1 VTTRQLAAAG
11 IGERAVAHRVATG
24 RLVRLF
30 RGVYRVGPILPPF
43 GREMAAVLACGDN
56 ALLSHHSAAAIWGI
70 RPAHEGDVHVTV
82 SGRDQRPRQGIQ
94 VHRSLSLNAA
104 VQDGLPLTTPAR
116 TLQDLATILPQHQLD
131 RATEE
136 AQVLRLVTREE
147 LEQLPSRP
155 ALKRALHTEPALTR
169 SEAERKLLDL
179 VRAARLPRP
188 ETNVQVAGYEVD
200 FLWRD
205 HRLVVEVDG
214 FAFHATRT
222 ASERDRTRDA
232 TLQAAGYRVVRLTWR
247 QLTDEPH
254 AVVARLASLLPPCAA

>member
-1 VTTRQLAAAG
+1 M
-11 IGERAVAHRVATG
+11 
-24 RLVRLF
+24 F
-30 RGVYRVGPILPPF
+30 RGVYQVGPILPPF

-56 ALLSHHSAAAIWGI
+56 ALLSHHSAAAIWRI

-82 SGRDQRPRQGIQ
+82 SGRDQRPRPGLHI
-94 VHRSLSLNAA
+94 HRSLSLIAA
-104 VQDGLPLTTPAR
+104 VHDGLPLTNPAR
-116 TLQDLATILPQHQLD
+116 TLHDMATLLPQHQLD
-131 RATEE
+131 RAVEE
-136 AQVLRLVTREE
+136 AQVLRLVTRKE

-155 ALKRALHTEPALTR
+155 AVKSALRTEPALTR
-169 SEAERKLLDL
+169 SEAERKLLEL

-188 ETNVQVAGYEVD
+188 ETNVHVAGYEVD

-214 FAFHATRT
+214 FAFHASRT
-222 ASERDRTRDA
+222 AFERDRARDA